1 MMNSSIRNGLTV
13 ALGALLLALGAC
25 GGRNSGNWNVDRAD
39 PNADINLTYRFNE
52 NDARIIYEGMVEDAL
67 SKPWLDEWIA
77 RNAGERPTVYTGRIR
92 NDTEEYID
100 AELFTK
106 RVEEELI
113 NSRRVRVVADP
124 TQRDEIRKERID
136 QQEFSRPETIKKVAN
151 ELGADIA
158 MVGKIAQVFQQ
169 TNDRR
174 TVSNYFQVS
183 LEFIDVETNEKLWI
197 QTEPVRKVATR

>member
-1 MMNSSIRNGLTV
+1 MDTKAIRMGITIG
-13 ALGALLLALGAC
+13 LGAMLTAMGAC
-25 GGRNSGNWNVDRAD
+25 MGGRSDGNWNVGRAD
-39 PNADINLTYRFNE
+39 PDADINLTYRFNE

-67 SKPWLDEWIA
+67 SKPWLDEWISQKGA
-77 RNAGERPTVYTGRIR
+77 RPTVYVGRIR

-106 RVEEELI
+106 RIEEELI
-113 NSRRVRVVADP
+113 NSGRVRVVADQG
-124 TQRDEIRKERID
+124 QRAELREERIG

-151 ELGADIA
+151 EIGADIA
-158 MVGKIAQVFQQ
+158 LVGKIAQVFQQ

-183 LEFIDVETNEKLWI
+183 LELIDVETNEKLWI
-197 QTEPVRKVATR
+197 ETEPVRKMATR